1 MPLTE
6 SEEKLANWALSKGLP
21 LEAFFQGDDAE
32 KQKLV
37 ADLANEHYL
46 KGKTE
51 NYIRQVNNLWADI
64 SPVLNEKA
72 EEATVTPQLARV
84 EALVGET
91 NTRRELSRTREALG
105 EIPREKLTGERIE
118 RYERIEGTL
127 NTVENVITSLE
138 EEIGMLGRAP
148 AVTTD
153 EQRNVNALLRE
164 ARARNITS
172 AGGQVIGESRV
183 RYRSEAPARTFTI
196 REYPIRFDEKSGVW
210 SEQSRYRVYRE
221 DTGEYIGE
229 FSERPTAAQIRERWR
244 D

>member
-1 MPLTE
+1 MAEWCISHGISPDEYFDASEDERKQLLKDLAQDYYKKGLTE
-6 SEEKLANWALSKGLP
+6 AFQTRLDKMEIWRDIDPIVATYAESKTIEP
-21 LEAFFQGDDAE
+21 
-32 KQKLV
+32 KLV
-37 ADLANEHYL
+37 ALER
-46 KGKTE
+46 T
-51 NYIRQVNNLWADI
+51 
-64 SPVLNEKA
+64 
-72 EEATVTPQLARV
+72 
-84 EALVGET
+84 VGEV
-91 NTRRELSRTREALG
+91 NTRRELTRAREQLS
-105 EIPREKLTGERIE
+105 EIPRDRLTSHDRIARVE
-118 RYERIEGTL
+118 QIEGTL

-221 DTGEYIGE
+221 DTGEQIGAWDHKPNADE
-229 FSERPTAAQIRERWR
+229 IRQRWR
-244 D
+244 EH